1 MPNIVNLRLSVQRSD
16 LTALET
22 MTKYEKLQSR
32 LEEAE
37 QQILDGE
44 KLRKKL
50 HNTILVSPL
59 ELQKL
64 QHIYI
69 YVIYLFSKLFLCR
82 S

>member
-1 MPNIVNLRLSVQRSD
+1 MSD

-22 MTKYEKLQSR
+22 MTEYENQKKILESLQSR

-64 QHIYI
+64 QHIYM
-69 YVIYLFSKLFLCR
+69 LFTYFQNYFFVGAERKY
-82 S
+82 

>member
-1 MPNIVNLRLSVQRSD
+1 
-16 LTALET
+16 LET
-22 MTKYEKLQSR
+22 MTEYENQKKMLKSLQSR

-64 QHIYI
+64 QHIYM
-69 YVIYLFSKLFLCR
+69 LFTYFQNYFFVGAERKY
-82 S
+82 

>member
-1 MPNIVNLRLSVQRSD
+1 MSD

-22 MTKYEKLQSR
+22 MTEYENQKKMLKSLQSR

-64 QHIYI
+64 QHIYM
-69 YVIYLFSKLFLCR
+69 LFTYFQNYFFVGAERKY
-82 S
+82 

>member
-1 MPNIVNLRLSVQRSD
+1 MSD

-22 MTKYEKLQSR
+22 MTEYENQKKMLESLQSR

-50 HNTILVSPL
+50 HNTILVRTL
-59 ELQKL
+59 ELPKL
-64 QHIYI
+64 QYI
-69 YVIYLFSKLFLCR
+69 YVIYLFLKLFLSR

>member
-1 MPNIVNLRLSVQRSD
+1 MFD

-22 MTKYEKLQSR
+22 MTEYENQKKILESLQSR
-32 LEEAE
+32 IEEAE

-64 QHIYI
+64 QHIYM
-69 YVIYLFSKLFLCR
+69 LFTYFQNYFFVGAERKY
-82 S
+82 

>member
-1 MPNIVNLRLSVQRSD
+1 MSD

-22 MTKYEKLQSR
+22 MTEYENQKKMLKSLQSR

-50 HNTILVSPL
+50 HNTILVIPL

-64 QHIYI
+64 QHIYM
-69 YVIYLFSKLFLCR
+69 LFTYFQNYFFVGAERKY
-82 S
+82 

>member
-1 MPNIVNLRLSVQRSD
+1 M
-16 LTALET
+16 ALET
-22 MTKYEKLQSR
+22 MTEYENQKKILESLQSR

-64 QHIYI
+64 QHIYM
-69 YVIYLFSKLFLCR
+69 LFTYFQNYFFVGAERKY
-82 S
+82 

>member
-1 MPNIVNLRLSVQRSD
+1 MFD

-22 MTKYEKLQSR
+22 MTEYENQKKILESLQSR

-64 QHIYI
+64 QHIYM
-69 YVIYLFSKLFLCR
+69 LFTYFQNYFFVGAERKY
-82 S
+82 